1 MSQQSMAETD
11 ARSLSPALRVLV
23 VDDEKEIAALLADL
37 LALDGHRVATA
48 SDGLAALDLLEH
60 QEYDLIL
67 SDVRMPALDGPGL
80 YREIERRHPRLL
92 SRLIFVTG
100 NALAGESAEFFE
112 RTGARCLRKPF
123 VMAEIRR
130 VIQQLLLPA
139 A

>member
-1 MSQQSMAETD
+1 MPQQSMAETD

-67 SDVRMPALDGPGL
+67 SDVRMPVLDGPGL
-80 YREIERRHPRLL
+80 Y
-92 SRLIFVTG
+92 
-100 NALAGESAEFFE
+100 A
-112 RTGARCLRKPF
+112 
-123 VMAEIRR
+123 
-130 VIQQLLLPA
+130 
-139 A
+139 